1 MKTTIDMPDALFQ
14 RTKALAHKRHVT
26 MRELITEGLLHVL
39 DQKESETPRRIEP
52 VTFKGEGLSPEFSKA
67 SWPTVRDA
75 IYEDR
80 GA

>member
-1 MKTTIDMPDALFQ
+1 MKTTIDMPNSLFQ
-14 RTKALAHKRHVT
+14 RTKAMARNRHVT

-39 DQKESETPRRIEP
+39 EQKGADAPRQITP
-52 VTFKGEGLSPEFSKA
+52 VTFRGEGISPEFSKA
-67 SWPTVRDA
+67 AWREIRDA